1 MEHFKIISTL
11 QKYCEDNG
19 IVFLA
24 GSDYYQNYE
33 ASQVAFEPGQLV
45 LGADFRATPIYSNNG
60 NLGEIRYRGIL
71 ALGRKF
77 ETSATVAEL
86 DETYYQK
93 VIRRLEDLMQLLAF
107 HSKAFACENNLLI
120 SAADYDYKLNEF
132 DTNIDFVTANL
143 TYVQ

>member
-33 ASQVAFEPGQLV
+33 ASQVAFELGQLV

-60 NLGEIRYRGIL
+60 NLGEVRYRGIL
-71 ALGRKF
+71 AIGRKF